1 MIEEVEQLL
10 AYGRMGLETG
20 YYEQARDYFDQVLVF
35 DPSNR
40 EAMRGRARA
49 NEMLSRRKEPAVE
62 PTRVEPVEPHRRAV
76 RAPGISEQRPEVR
89 RGPPV
94 PAFREKP
101 RLDDR
106 EDSMES
112 ETDDNLKWLSLQ
124 LKHVSLKTW
133 IIVLAKMGVAYM
145 VLMTVLTLIAFVFS
159 LVLAKVGISIMEV
172 LRDFL

>member
-1 MIEEVEQLL
+1 MTEEIEQLL

-20 YYEQARDYFDQVLVF
+20 YYEQARDYFEQVLVF

-62 PTRVEPVEPHRRAV
+62 PARVEPIEPHRRAARV
-76 RAPGISEQRPEVR
+76 PGISEQRPEMR

-112 ETDDNLKWLSLQ
+112 ETDDSLEWLSLQ
-124 LKHVSLKTW
+124 LKHVPIKTW
-133 IIVLAKMGVAYM
+133 IIVMAKVGVAYM
-145 VLMTVLTLIAFVFS
+145 ILVAILAPIAFVFS
-159 LVLAKVGISIMEV
+159 LVLAKVGISVMEV
-172 LRDFL
+172 LGDFL